1 MSLTKKTISGFFWT
15 FSQQVSVQFINFIET
30 IFLARLL
37 LPSEFGLIGML
48 AIFIAIGNTLING
61 GLTSSLIRTENADEK
76 DYSTVFF
83 INLMGSIV
91 IYFIL
96 FFTAP
101 FIASFYKQP
110 VLTDLVRVYTL
121 TFIIRAFSSVQMTK
135 LTKELNFKLQMTI
148 QIPSEILGS
157 ALGIILAWSG
167 FGVWSLVWMNV
178 FQATMYSIQLWIRSG
193 WRPQFLFNKKLFK
206 HHFGFGYKLTLS
218 ALINTIYQ
226 NLYTLIIG
234 RFFSAAQVGYYTYS
248 MTLRQLPIQNVSNA
262 LNKVTYPIFSSIQ
275 NDDARLKRAY
285 KMLMQQVIF
294 WIAPVLILLSIIAE
308 PLFRFLLTEKW
319 LPAVPYFQILCWAGI
334 LYPLQSYNLNILKVK
349 GRSDLFLRLEIIKK
363 AYSVIGVFCVIQ
375 FGIFALLYFLLASTL
390 VSFVINT
397 WYSGKLINYPIRE
410 QLKDIIPTI
419 LLAVLTGLLIWVIDY
434 YLKQYFNPPDVI
446 QLIIIGSLYFFI
458 YLSVSYYMNI
468 TSFKDFRQLIM
479 KRTSMKIF
487 N

>member
-1 MSLTKKTISGFFWT
+1 MSLAKKTISGFLWT
-15 FSQQVSVQFINFIET
+15 FGQQVSVQFINFIET

-48 AIFIAIGNTLING
+48 AIFIAIGNTLIDG

-110 VLTDLVRVYTL
+110 ILTALIRVYTL

-178 FQATMYSIQLWIRSG
+178 FQATIYSIQLWIRIG
-193 WRPQFLFNKKLFK
+193 WRPEFLFNKELFK

-218 ALINTIYQ
+218 GLIDTIYQ

-234 RFFSAAQVGYYTYS
+234 KFFSAAQVGYYTYS
-248 MTLRQLPIQNVSNA
+248 MTLRQLPIQNVSGA

-275 NDDARLKRAY
+275 NDDTRLKRAY

-294 WIAPVLILLSIIAE
+294 WIAPVMILLSIIAE

-334 LYPLQSYNLNILKVK
+334 LYPLQAYNLNILKVK

-363 AYSVIGVFCVIQ
+363 AYAVIGVFCVIQ
-375 FGIFALLYFLLASTL
+375 FGIFALLYFLLAITL
-390 VSFVINT
+390 VSFVVNT
-397 WYSGKLINYPIRE
+397 WYSGKLINYPI
-410 QLKDIIPTI
+410 QGT
-419 LLAVLTGLLIWVIDY
+419 T
-434 YLKQYFNPPDVI
+434 
-446 QLIIIGSLYFFI
+446 
-458 YLSVSYYMNI
+458 
-468 TSFKDFRQLIM
+468 
-479 KRTSMKIF
+479 
-487 N
+487 